1 MEMTIGQFAK
11 LVGSTVRTLRY
22 YDKIELLTPTKYNKN
37 GRKLYTRLDWELFQ
51 QITILK
57 HFGLSL
63 NEIKKQITN
72 ENVKNRDLLLVQ
84 KQLIEKK
91 QAELNDRLEVI
102 MRMDRLYNID
112 GISEEQLDE
121 FAFIM
126 LDLFRREKNQI
137 QAFEKY
143 FMADKQIMEEI
154 KLLND
159 PQYKEKMDRE
169 VWNLIQAIR
178 NSIRFN
184 DSSSRKKIRDI
195 LNKMDHIF
203 PTSRNF
209 LNLID
214 DDQFLATHNH
224 EFNNYFPE
232 DIARYIYKEMQTYY
246 NDKEKSKD
254 KDKTVTKKVNDSQ

>member
-22 YDKIELLTPTKYNKN
+22 YDKIELLTPKNYNQN

-51 QITILK
+51 QIMILK

-63 NEIKKQITN
+63 NEIKEQMTN
-72 ENVKNRDLLLVQ
+72 ENLKNRDLLLVQ

-91 QAELNDRLEVI
+91 QAELNDILEVI
-102 MRMDRLYNID
+102 TRMDRLYSIE
-112 GISEEQLDE
+112 GISEEKLDE

-143 FMADKQIMEEI
+143 FMADKQIMKEI

-169 VWNLIQAIR
+169 VWNLIQTIR
-178 NSIRFN
+178 NAIRFN
-184 DSSSRKKIRDI
+184 DSSSRKKVREI
-195 LNKMDHIF
+195 LNKMDNLF
-203 PTSRNF
+203 PANRSF
-209 LNLID
+209 LSLID
-214 DDQFLATHNH
+214 DNNFIAKHNH
-224 EFNNYFPE
+224 EFNNYLPE
-232 DIARYIYKEMQTYY
+232 DIARYIYKEMKTYY
-246 NDKEKSKD
+246 DEKDNSKGKDNNKE
-254 KDKTVTKKVNDSQ
+254 DKTDN